1 MKKEKYTADRLLDVI
16 ASYYRMIQRSGA
28 EYPAVV
34 LDDIQKSIVHVL
46 NKNGYNGRY
55 KKYMEEGANN
65 EIL

>member
-1 MKKEKYTADRLLDVI
+1 MKIEKYTAEQLLDVI

-55 KKYMEEGANN
+55 KKYMEAREND
-65 EIL
+65 

>member
-1 MKKEKYTADRLLDVI
+1 MKIEKYTAEQLLDVLG
-16 ASYYRMIQRSGA
+16 SYFRMIQRSGE

-55 KKYMEEGANN
+55 KKYMEAANN
-65 EIL
+65 D

>member
-1 MKKEKYTADRLLDVI
+1 MKIEKYTAEQLLDVI

-55 KKYMEEGANN
+55 KKYMEEAREND
-65 EIL
+65 